1 MAVLLTILT
10 DPRDPTPRRT
20 LALPPN
26 TSILKSA
33 HAASIE
39 ITATCGGRGRC
50 TSCRVKFVAGTI
62 PPPTIMDEI
71 QLGNDLVREGYRLSC
86 QCVPSE
92 AVTVQVAPPLEERA
106 FQILGA
112 GPGVVGMGRV
122 TLDSGI
128 RKQVVKVSL
137 PREEHHQISDLEQ
150 LAAALGVTPTDVGLA
165 VLQGLP
171 AALRDDPAG
180 VTVTTFA
187 PPGGR
192 GSERVV
198 AVERGDTAGM
208 KFGLAVDIGTTS
220 VVSTLIELDSG
231 EQLASVSSL
240 NPQAVFGG
248 DLMSRIA
255 FAQFDPGNLRKLHT
269 RIIGL
274 LNRHIEET
282 CRQSGVL
289 AKWIYK
295 VVVVGNTCMHHLLLG
310 IDPSFVGLAPYA
322 PVMRHALVLPAR
334 ELFLKV
340 APEARVCLL
349 PLVAGFVGADA
360 VAVAL
365 ATRIYEGA
373 AIRIAVDIGTNGE
386 VILGS
391 RDRLWACSAPAGPAL
406 EGAQIRH
413 GMRGALGAIDRVT
426 VDDDLHVHTIG
437 EADGLGICG
446 SGLIDLVAGLLDAGV
461 IDWTGL
467 IQVESRAPHRA
478 DPAPSG
484 GADPLRR
491 QRGGA
496 RRPALP
502 RLRDRAPARGERGGA
517 HRACLA
523 RRPPGLRADLRRGH
537 ELPATRMSRVIA
549 AKLVGLEVGAV
560 SQTIDP
566 RWLMAYAAALGET
579 DPRYYDTSAPSG
591 PLAHPL
597 FAVCYEWAV
606 ALTVRSKTIKPE
618 LMPLGVHTT
627 HHLVIHRRPQAGDR
641 LLTRGQLLTVRP
653 SRSGTLVV
661 IRYSTVD
668 RNGRPVTTTDY
679 GSVFRG
685 VTTDGKASVAVQP
698 LERLEPPAGDEIRW
712 SAAVPVATQA
722 AHVYSECARIW
733 NPIHTDIAAARAAG
747 LPGLILHGTATLAL
761 AVSQLVRHDLA
772 GDATRVTALAARLTG
787 MVPMPS
793 TFTVRGRGRA
803 GDLIAFD
810 AVTERGEPV
819 LSDGVLRVL

>member
-1 MAVLLTILT
+1 MLLTILT
-10 DPRDPTPRRT
+10 DPRDPAARRT
-20 LALPPN
+20 LALPPS

-112 GPGVVGMGRV
+112 GPGVVGLGRV

-128 RKQVVKVSL
+128 LKQVVKVSL

-274 LNRHIEET
+274 LNQHIEET

-426 VDDDLHVHTIG
+426 VDDDIHVHTIG
-437 EADGLGICG
+437 EADPLGICG
-446 SGLIDLVAGLLDAGV
+446 SGLIDLLAGLLDTGV

-467 IQVESRAPHRA
+467 IRVEAREALPPKLRERVVMRGEERQVIVLRPGEAGARQEVVLTQDDVRQVQLAKGA
-478 DPAPSG
+478 IASG
-484 GADPLRR
+484 VAMLQHIAGVSDETVAELMLAGGFGNYVSIASALRIGLIPPLPKEKIRYVGNAASLGAQLCLVSETER
-491 QRGGA
+491 QRAESVAASIEHVSLAAHPDFERIFVDAMNFPRPG
-496 RRPALP
+496 RPA
-502 RLRDRAPARGERGGA
+502 
-517 HRACLA
+517 
-523 RRPPGLRADLRRGH
+523 
-537 ELPATRMSRVIA
+537 
-549 AKLVGLEVGAV
+549 
-560 SQTIDP
+560 
-566 RWLMAYAAALGET
+566 
-579 DPRYYDTSAPSG
+579 
-591 PLAHPL
+591 
-597 FAVCYEWAV
+597 
-606 ALTVRSKTIKPE
+606 
-618 LMPLGVHTT
+618 
-627 HHLVIHRRPQAGDR
+627 
-641 LLTRGQLLTVRP
+641 
-653 SRSGTLVV
+653 
-661 IRYSTVD
+661 
-668 RNGRPVTTTDY
+668 
-679 GSVFRG
+679 
-685 VTTDGKASVAVQP
+685 
-698 LERLEPPAGDEIRW
+698 
-712 SAAVPVATQA
+712 
-722 AHVYSECARIW
+722 
-733 NPIHTDIAAARAAG
+733 
-747 LPGLILHGTATLAL
+747 
-761 AVSQLVRHDLA
+761 
-772 GDATRVTALAARLTG
+772 
-787 MVPMPS
+787 
-793 TFTVRGRGRA
+793 
-803 GDLIAFD
+803 
-810 AVTERGEPV
+810 
-819 LSDGVLRVL
+819 